1 MPEAEVDD
9 LESRLTTREFHVIR
23 LLAAGNRNRAIAEQ
37 MHLSEHTVKT
47 HLRNVSAKLGAR
59 SRTEVVAIARAKGL
73 LD

>member
-1 MPEAEVDD
+1 M
-9 LESRLTTREFHVIR
+9 IR

-47 HLRNVSAKLGAR
+47 HLRNISAKLGAQG
-59 SRTEVVAIARAKGL
+59 RTEAIAIARARGL